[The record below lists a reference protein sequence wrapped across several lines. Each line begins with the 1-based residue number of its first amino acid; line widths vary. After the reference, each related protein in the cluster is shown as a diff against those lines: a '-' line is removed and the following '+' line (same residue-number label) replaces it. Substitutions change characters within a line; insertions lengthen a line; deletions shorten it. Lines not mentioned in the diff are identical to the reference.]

1 MITVTKSKTYIE
13 RIFTR
18 ADIKFVKSLNE
29 RSFRYANKLFVAEG
43 NKSVQDILTSAIK
56 VSRIFCLEPWFNQNY
71 LHLPKDIEITFIHQ
85 KDLDQLTTL
94 KSTREVLAV
103 CEMQTL
109 GFEPQRLKGLT
120 LAVDTLQDP
129 GNLGTIIRLAD
140 WYGIKTILCSE
151 PTVDCYNSKTIQAT
165 MGSIGRVNVFYGSLS
180 QWFAEAALPVIAA
193 AMKGVNS
200 REFKFPEHCVL
211 LIGNEGQGISKE
223 LKEYVH
229 QSITIEKRGSAE
241 SLNAAMAATIL
252 VDRYFGQAF

>member
-1 MITVTKSKTYIE
+1 MASLLPSTFNLFSNKNGPSFRASFGKLQACMITVTKSKTYIE

-109 GFEPQRLKGLT
+109 GFEPQT
-120 LAVDTLQDP
+120 LL
-129 GNLGTIIRLAD
+129 IRLN
-140 WYGIKTILCSE
+140 GT
-151 PTVDCYNSKTIQAT
+151 
-165 MGSIGRVNVFYGSLS
+165 SLNPFDTRA
-180 QWFAEAALPVIAA
+180 WVRTAWPALPA
-193 AMKGVNS
+193 S
-200 REFKFPEHCVL
+200 SP
-211 LIGNEGQGISKE
+211 S
-223 LKEYVH
+223 
-229 QSITIEKRGSAE
+229 
-241 SLNAAMAATIL
+241 SLNPFDTRAWVRT
-252 VDRYFGQAF
+252 RK

>member
-1 MITVTKSKTYIE
+1 MSKSKTYIE

-18 ADIKFVKSLNE
+18 ADIKFVKSLGE

-43 NKSVQDILTSAIK
+43 NKSVQDILTSGIK
-56 VSRIFCLEPWFNQNY
+56 VSRIFCLESWFNHNY
-71 LHLPKDIEITFIHQ
+71 LNLPKSIEITFIHQ

-94 KSTREVLAV
+94 KSTREVLAIG
-103 CEMQTL
+103 EMQTL
-109 GFEPQRLKGLT
+109 WFNPKTLEGLA

-151 PTVDCYNSKTIQAT
+151 PTVDCYNTKTIQAT
-165 MGSIGRVNVFYGSLS
+165 MGSIGRVNIFYGDLAK
-180 QWFAEAALPVIAA
+180 WFSEAALPVIAA
-193 AMKGVNS
+193 EMDGIAA
-200 REFKFPEHCVL
+200 REFTFPKNCIL

-223 LKEYVH
+223 LKDYIH
-229 QSITIEKRGSAE
+229 HSITIEKRGNAE